1 MNKLL
6 EQIGLGG
13 GGGGRSGAG
22 AGGASGG
29 KFFGSGPAKILFGVS
44 VLFYGVSSSLFN
56 VDGGHGAVVFN
67 RFVGV
72 KQTVYGEGT
81 HFMLPLIEK
90 PEIFDVRAK
99 PRNIPSLTGSKDLQM
114 VNITI
119 RVLSKPEVDMLPRIY
134 QTLGKDYEER
144 VLPSIANEVLK
155 SVVAQFNASQLITQR
170 QEVSSLI
177 RKRLVSRAQ
186 DFNILVDDVS
196 ITHLNFGHEYTAAI
210 EAKQVAQQDAERA
223 RFTVEKAQQDK
234 KSIIVKADGEAQSAK
249 MISEAIRANPAFLQL
264 RRLEAAREIA
274 QVLSKSSN
282 KVYLTS
288 DSLLLNLAQED
299 DAANSGT
306 NK

>member
-114 VNITI
+114 VNVSL
-119 RVLSKPEVDMLPRIY
+119 RVLSKPDVNHLPKIF
-134 QTLGKDYEER
+134 QTLGKQYDDT
-144 VLPSIANEVLK
+144 VLPSITNEVLK
-155 SVVAQFNASQLITQR
+155 SVVAQFNAAQLITQR
-170 QEVSSLI
+170 QDVSSMI
-177 RKRLVSRAQ
+177 RQRLVKRAS
-186 DFNILVDDVS
+186 DFNILLDDVS
-196 ITHLNFGHEYTAAI
+196 ITHLNFGKEYSAAI
-210 EAKQVAQQDAERA
+210 ESKQVAQQEAERA
-223 RFTVEKAQQDK
+223 RFMVEKAQQDK
-234 KSIIVKADGEAQSAK
+234 RSIIVKAEGEAQSAK
-249 MISEAIRANPAFLQL
+249 IISEAVSENPAFLQL
-264 RRLEAAREIA
+264 RQLEAAKDIA
-274 QVLSKSSN
+274 NIIARGQNRVFIDTDTLMF
-282 KVYLTS
+282 
-288 DSLLLNLAQED
+288 NLGEAMNGNTGD
-299 DAANSGT
+299 KN
-306 NK
+306 